1 MKTLVL
7 STLLAFTSS
16 FSAAHADMVLMDEE
30 RQQIVLVCETQEE
43 VQPSEDRQILNDDFN
58 LASKVTDHIVVD
70 GQVVATVMMIGGR
83 VNAGVVAFNRAL
95 EIGVD
100 AELLFIAAGTN
111 GAVNPNFGS
120 YVKVRLT
127 PNSEKTVYFKGRLMK
142 AFNLNEDF
150 RDIVPEFGIG
160 YEKNDAFFE
169 VSVRVF
175 HDNVEGD
182 NLFLPMFSFGYH
194 IKGKKKDEA
203 KLFN

>member
-1 MKTLVL
+1 MKTIVL
-7 STLLAFTSS
+7 SVLLAMTASLS
-16 FSAAHADMVLMDEE
+16 VAHADMLLMDEE
-30 RQQIVLVCETQEE
+30 KGQIFLVSDTQEKI
-43 VQPSEDRQILNDDFN
+43 QDSEDRATLNNDFN
-58 LASKVTDHIVVD
+58 LASKITDNIVID
-70 GQVVATVMMIGGR
+70 GQVLATVMMIGGR
-83 VNAGVVAFNRAL
+83 VNVGVTALNRAL
-95 EIGVD
+95 ELGID

-111 GAVNPNFGS
+111 GAINPNFGS

-127 PNSEKTVYFKGRLMK
+127 PNSDRTVYFKGRVMK
-142 AFNLNEDF
+142 SFNLNEDI

-169 VSVRVF
+169 VSVRIF

-182 NLFLPMFSFGYH
+182 NFFLPMFSFGYH